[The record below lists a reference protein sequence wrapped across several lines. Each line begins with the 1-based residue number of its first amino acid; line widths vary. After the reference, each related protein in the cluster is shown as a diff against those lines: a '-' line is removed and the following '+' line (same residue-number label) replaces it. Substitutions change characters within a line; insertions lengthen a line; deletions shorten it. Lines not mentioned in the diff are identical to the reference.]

1 MEGDC
6 EVWKGRMKGEREER
20 LYFFYVGA
28 RVEPQAGNKANIHI
42 QCTCS

>member
-6 EVWKGRMKGEREER
+6 EVWRERMKGEREGCI
-20 LYFFYVGA
+20 FVDVGA
-28 RVEPQAGNKANIHI
+28 RVEPQAGNKANIHV